1 MATTKTN
8 KQIQN
13 VIDDIKIFEKQVGL
27 SKKPDIEVEKDI
39 YNVGDS
45 TLKIKITYSNSTY

>member
-27 SKKPDIEVEKDI
+27 FKDPDIEVEKDI
-39 YNVGDS
+39 YNTGDS
-45 TLKIKITYSNSTY
+45 TLKVKITYSDSTY

>member
-27 SKKPDIEVEKDI
+27 FKDLDIENEESKNTDA
-39 YNVGDS
+39 NN
-45 TLKIKITYSNSTY
+45 K

>member
-13 VIDDIKIFEKQVGL
+13 VIDDIKNFEKQVGL
-27 SKKPDIEVEKDI
+27 FKDPDIEVEKDI

-45 TLKIKITYSNSTY
+45 TLRIKITYSDSTY